1 MPAEP
6 AGVAKLIVRIEN
18 TGTPTVLLSRKR
30 AKGTPKHGRLELLGG
45 GIDDGEDPLE
55 GLMRELAEEEKTGG
69 LARKVGWEQPAPKL
83 MTIEGTPHYIFEVS
97 ISLEEYLELQHNRK
111 ESLGLKVV
119 PESVLSNSQFQSRLT
134 PKMQKILAM
143 LREKG

>member
-1 MPAEP
+1 MSS
-6 AGVAKLIVRIEN
+6 GVAKLIVRIAN
-18 TGTPTVLLSRKR
+18 TGAPVVLLSRKR

-45 GIDDGEDPLE
+45 GIDDGEAPLE
-55 GLMRELAEEEKTGG
+55 GLIRELAEEEKTGG

-97 ISLEEYLELQHNRK
+97 ISLEEYLDLQHNRK

-119 PESVLSNSQFQSRLT
+119 PESALSDSQIQSRLT
-134 PKMQKILAM
+134 PKTQKILTA
-143 LREKG
+143 LKEQRLH

>member
-1 MPAEP
+1 MSS
-6 AGVAKLIVRIEN
+6 GVAKLIVRVVN
-18 TGTPTVLLSRKR
+18 TGAPVVLLSRKR

-45 GIDDGEDPLE
+45 GIDDGEEPLE
-55 GLMRELAEEEKTGG
+55 GLIRELAEEEKTGG

-97 ISLEEYLELQHNRK
+97 ISLEEYLDLQHNRK

-119 PESVLSNSQFQSRLT
+119 PQSALSDSQIQSRLT
-134 PKMQKILAM
+134 PKTQKILTA
-143 LREKG
+143 LKEQRLH